1 MKKFALLVLATL
13 TLGLC
18 SCEKEKDFD
27 NEEQP
32 RVELKLV
39 TTGNNSVS
47 FEVTTEN
54 AKSAR
59 YMLLGNE
66 EEAPALET
74 ILEVGEEITLNE
86 EGKAVVMV
94 ESLQPETSY
103 KIIAAVKNVAKKAGS
118 NTLYVTTKSL
128 EDLVVSAEIVQVDHE
143 KMNFRILPLY
153 HSFCSMVS
161 RCRLIARSRLR

>member
-18 SCEKEKDFD
+18 SCEKEKEFD

-94 ESLQPETSY
+94 ESLEPETSY

-118 NTLYVTTKSL
+118 REDELPYKLYQCREDIICCDVGFQRDSL
-128 EDLVVSAEIVQVDHE
+128 CIIRSAQW
-143 KMNFRILPLY
+143 
-153 HSFCSMVS
+153 
-161 RCRLIARSRLR
+161 

>member
-18 SCEKEKDFD
+18 SCEKEKEFD

-59 YMLLGNE
+59 
-66 EEAPALET
+66 
-74 ILEVGEEITLNE
+74 
-86 EGKAVVMV
+86 
-94 ESLQPETSY
+94 
-103 KIIAAVKNVAKKAGS
+103 
-118 NTLYVTTKSL
+118 
-128 EDLVVSAEIVQVDHE
+128 
-143 KMNFRILPLY
+143 
-153 HSFCSMVS
+153 
-161 RCRLIARSRLR
+161 